1 MSAVGIAAMPRKCT
15 PKARI
20 YGFLAT
26 LIVLFLPNCSRG
38 IGDEKCILNNGIV
51 QVSVASSGG
60 GITEFRFLDHAVN
73 PLNWEIERDP
83 ASTEKP
89 YLRGHFLC
97 LDRWGAPS
105 KAEAENGMTFHGEAA
120 YASWRLVDRG
130 ESAESRQEAEM
141 ICELSIAQMTVRR
154 VMWLEGNQAVLV
166 VREHITNTGKLGRIY
181 NIVQHPSIAPPYLDP
196 ATIVDSNAQYGFVQ
210 GSAVPESVTAADL
223 WPNAMIEGELVD
235 LRQFQNDE
243 TRTRY
248 SDVSAFIFDDAQ
260 EYGWVTASSPNT
272 GLLLGYLWRV
282 EEYPWLAI
290 WRARSNGWVAAR
302 GLEFGTTG
310 LHQPYAELVR
320 VGRILGRSIYEY
332 IDANETVEKS
342 YLAFLVKIPHDF
354 EGVAEISYSEGKLEL
369 IERRDQNPR
378 VFSLGSGT
386 PF

>member
-1 MSAVGIAAMPRKCT
+1 MSVVGIAAARRKRA
-15 PKARI
+15 PKALMK
-20 YGFLAT
+20 GLLASY
-26 LIVLFLPNCSRG
+26 IVLLLFDCAHA
-38 IGDEKCILNNGIV
+38 IGDEKFVLNNGIV

-73 PLNWEIERDP
+73 PLNWEIERTP

-105 KAEAENGMTFHGEAA
+105 NAEAENGMTFHGEAA

-154 VMWLEGNQAVLV
+154 EIRLEGNHAVFV

-181 NIVQHPSIAPPYLDP
+181 NIVQHPSIAPPFLNP

-210 GSAVPESVTAADL
+210 GSAVPESVAAADL
-223 WPNAMIEGELVD
+223 WPNTMIEGELVD
-235 LRQFQNDE
+235 LRRFQNDE
-243 TRTRY
+243 TGTRY

-260 EYGWVTASSPNT
+260 EHGWVTASSPNT

-282 EEYPWLAI
+282 EEYSWLAM
-290 WRARSNGWVAAR
+290 WRARSNGRVAAR

-320 VGRILGRSIYEY
+320 VGRILGRSLYQY
-332 IDANETVEKS
+332 IDAGETVEKS
-342 YLAFLVKIPHDF
+342 YIAFLVKIPHEF
-354 EGVAEISYSEGKLEL
+354 QGIAEINYNDGRLEL
-369 IERRDQNPR
+369 IERRSQNPWTY
-378 VFSLGSGT
+378 SSEIGA

>member
-1 MSAVGIAAMPRKCT
+1 MSAIGIAAARKKC
-15 PKARI
+15 ARKVRI
-20 YGFLAT
+20 SGLLASF
-26 LIVLFLPNCSRG
+26 IVLFLINCSRG
-38 IGDEKCILNNGIV
+38 IGDENFILNNGIV

-60 GITEFRFLDHAVN
+60 GIIDFRFLDHAVN

-105 KAEAENGMTFHGEAA
+105 NAEAENGMTFHGEAA

-141 ICELSIAQMTVRR
+141 ICELPIAQMTVRR
-154 VMWLEGNQAVLV
+154 VMWLEDNQAVLV
-166 VREHITNTGKLGRIY
+166 VREHITNTGTLGRIY
-181 NIVQHPSIAPPYLDP
+181 NIVQHPSIAPPFLDS

-210 GSAVPESVTAADL
+210 GSVMPESVAAADL
-223 WPNAMIEGELVD
+223 WPNTMIEGELED
-235 LRQFQNDE
+235 LRRFQNDE
-243 TRTRY
+243 TGTRY
-248 SDVSAFIFDDAQ
+248 SDVSTFIFDDAQ

-282 EEYPWLAI
+282 EEYSWIAI
-290 WRARSNGWVAAR
+290 WRARSNGRVAAR

-310 LHQPYAELVR
+310 IHQPYAELVR

-342 YLAFLVKIPHDF
+342 HMSFLVKIPHDF
-354 EGVAEISYSEGKLEL
+354 QGVAEINYNDGRLEL
-369 IERRDQNPR
+369 IERRDRNPR
-378 VFSLGSGT
+378 IFSLELDD

>member
-20 YGFLAT
+20 NGFLT
-26 LIVLFLPNCSRG
+26 SLTILLLFDCPRS
-38 IGDEKCILNNGIV
+38 IADEEFVLNNGVV

-60 GITEFRFLDHAVN
+60 GITQFMFVDHAVN
-73 PLNWEIERDP
+73 PLNWEMRRDS
-83 ASTEKP
+83 AFRDKP
-89 YLRGHFLC
+89 YLRGHFVC

-105 KAEAENGMTFHGEAA
+105 DAETENGMTFHGEAA

-141 ICELSIAQMTVRR
+141 ICELPIAQMTVRR
-154 VMWLEGNQAVLV
+154 VMRLEGNQAVLV
-166 VREHITNTGKLGRIY
+166 VRERITNTGKLGRIY
-181 NIVQHPSIAPPYLDP
+181 NVVQHPSIAPPFLDP
-196 ATIVDSNAQYGFVQ
+196 TTIVDSNAQYGFVQ
-210 GSAVPESVTAADL
+210 GSAVPESVAAADF
-223 WPNAMIEGELVD
+223 WPDATIQGELVD
-235 LRQFQNDE
+235 LRRFQNDE
-243 TRTRY
+243 SGTPY
-248 SDVSAFIFDDAQ
+248 SDVSTFIFDETA

-282 EEYPWLAI
+282 EAYPWLAI
-290 WRARSNGWVAAR
+290 WRARSSGRVAAR

-320 VGRILGRSIYEY
+320 VGRILGKSIYEY

-354 EGVAEISYSEGKLEL
+354 EGVAEISYSKGKLEL
-369 IERRDQNPR
+369 IERRNRNPWTY
-378 VFSLGSGT
+378 SSEIGA

>member
-1 MSAVGIAAMPRKCT
+1 MSAIGIAAARKKC
-15 PKARI
+15 ARKVRI
-20 YGFLAT
+20 SGLLASF
-26 LIVLFLPNCSRG
+26 IVLFLINCSRG
-38 IGDEKCILNNGIV
+38 IGDENFILNNGIV

-60 GITEFRFLDHAVN
+60 GIIDFRFLDHAVN

-105 KAEAENGMTFHGEAA
+105 NAEAENGMTFHGEAA

-141 ICELSIAQMTVRR
+141 ICELPIAQMTVRR
-154 VMWLEGNQAVLV
+154 VMWLEDNQAVLV
-166 VREHITNTGKLGRIY
+166 VREHITNTGTLGRIY
-181 NIVQHPSIAPPYLDP
+181 NIVQHPSIAPPFLDS

-210 GSAVPESVTAADL
+210 GSVMPESVAAADL
-223 WPNAMIEGELVD
+223 WPNTMIEGELED
-235 LRQFQNDE
+235 LRRFQNDE
-243 TRTRY
+243 TGTRY
-248 SDVSAFIFDDAQ
+248 SDVSTFIFDDAQ

-282 EEYPWLAI
+282 EEYSWIAI
-290 WRARSNGWVAAR
+290 WRARSNGRVAAR

-310 LHQPYAELVR
+310 IHQPYAELVR

-342 YLAFLVKIPHDF
+342 YMSFLVKIPHDF
-354 EGVAEISYSEGKLEL
+354 QGVAEINYNDGRLEL
-369 IERRDQNPR
+369 IERRDRNPR
-378 VFSLGSGT
+378 IFSLELDD